1 MRIAASHFVVIL
13 LVGLL
18 LPQCLWAGAGVVVKE
33 AEVRQLVVDY
43 VKMRTAALGLEV
55 TVKKVGA
62 TGDLQLP
69 AGTIAYEIVAPKQ
82 WEGWGNANL
91 ALIVRVDDRVV
102 KNIPLRVEVE
112 ALTDLVVAT
121 RPLERGEVIG
131 AADVVLQ
138 KRDLAGVTGKV
149 SRSLPEVVGKQL
161 KVGIRGNMPVRSD
174 YLERVPLVK
183 SGQMVTM
190 VLESES
196 LRVTMSG
203 RVKSAGAEGDLIL
216 VQNLSSNK
224 DVPARVV
231 DSQTVRVD
239 F

>member
-1 MRIAASHFVVIL
+1 MKTAVSHIVVIL
-13 LVGLL
+13 LVVLL

-33 AEVRQLVVDY
+33 AEIRQLVVDY
-43 VKMRTAALGLEV
+43 VKNRTAALGLEV

-69 AGTIAYEIVAPKQ
+69 AGSIAYEIVAPQQ
-82 WEGWGNANL
+82 WEGWGTVNL
-91 ALIVRVDDRVV
+91 ALIVRVADRVV

-112 ALTDLVVAT
+112 AMTDLVVAT

-138 KRDLAGVTGKV
+138 RRDLAGVTGKV
-149 SRSLPEVVGKQL
+149 SRSLQEVVGKQL

>member
-1 MRIAASHFVVIL
+1 MRKAASHLAVVL
-13 LVGLL
+13 LLGLL
-18 LPQCLWAGAGVVVKE
+18 LPHALWAGTGVVVKE

-69 AGTIAYEIVAPKQ
+69 AGSIAYELVAPQQ
-82 WEGWGNANL
+82 WEGWGNVNL
-91 ALIVRVDDRVV
+91 ALLVRVDDRLV

-112 ALTDLVVAT
+112 ALTDLVVTT

-149 SRSLPEVVGKQL
+149 SRSLGDVVGKQL

-174 YLERVPLVK
+174 SLERVPLVK

-203 RVKSAGAEGDLIL
+203 RVKSAGAEGDLVT